1 MPAPPPSITL
11 DPNPHPALSYAGLRA
26 EALELLGRLC
36 GDQWSDFN
44 SHDPGITILEQL
56 CFALIELAY
65 RSQWSIEDLLASA
78 GPDWQPAAREIL
90 GGDPV
95 TRDDLI
101 ALVRALGCEAVRVEA
116 LDQPDLALYFRPSTS
131 ASTLPEGDQTN
142 GVPPVAGDL
151 ELEPDL
157 AFGFGASP
165 QPAVVPRGVWRV
177 AAQLGA
183 IEQGSGLVALLPI
196 AQRLHGMRLLGR
208 DFTLEVLDPFAV
220 VVRAELEVDPAQ
232 ATSDLM
238 LRLQAC
244 LDQAIRR
251 AGTDDNGDGLRS
263 GALIQ
268 ALLALPE
275 VRQVTSFELADSPS
289 GPWRPLHLPLPGGGA
304 RLHPASS
311 LSLFHRGVRLAVP
324 TGELRQAPPRQAL
337 AEPGSFGLLTSEP
350 TTSGLAKS
358 GLAKSDSSAGA
369 AARTGRRRTLTSNRS
384 LALDLPAVY
393 GVGLVGLPAG
403 ASPERQQ
410 QARQLRT
417 YLHFFDQLLANGQAQ
432 LARAIPLL
440 SPVAAGDPAGEVGQR
455 HALLAHLLQRFGEE
469 LNLAAQLPAGSET
482 LVRARSEFLRRIV
495 PLSGGRGSG
504 PDLLADV
511 PDQLGE
517 DGQGAFAERLR
528 RKLGLPLATYGSP
541 PLLVIEHLLLRPLPD
556 DSSQRVQGGED
567 PIPFLADVARPD
579 PWSARVSV
587 VINAAV
593 LPPWPADAPAD
604 EDQATSPSVRWLV
617 NVVRQELPAHLLAE
631 LHLLADDDASPGQG
645 PWSAMVTAWCG
656 FREQLRAQRRAG
668 LGAWAAEDDL
678 AKRLLSLRLRDRRD
692 RLLSLLGI
700 GLPWPLRGIPFKEEQ
715 VMVATGKSA
724 AIELRY
730 SQPGVNYQLVEVASG
745 AAVGEAAE
753 GSDGPLTLTTPAIS
767 RDLILRV
774 QASVLPPSP
783 VATANGRLRSTLV
796 VGEILV
802 VEGVDPGLG
811 LRLLDL
817 SQNPL
822 PLLHAEGAAL
832 LAHHGQ
838 RLLVEVAASQE
849 GVVYEVIDNAQRNTP
864 FANQKPLSA
873 KVIGTSGPIVLE
885 LTSPA
890 EEDQDLAVRA
900 TLDRQRGRAK
910 SEDRQVLLAVL
921 PLRVL
926 ANRALPLQLDVPV
939 VAADT
944 PAAVAIGAAAAAG
957 ANGSQKSVRY
967 QLLARPLADTDWRFD
982 APANA
987 PELTTIGDDAPAFPA
1002 QPASGQV
1009 NGNGI
1014 GIGNGAILTIQQ
1026 VVSGEGMVLAAL
1038 ARKEHRLAPLGDPDS
1053 RTHPSEVVLHQAAVV
1068 LTQPDAQRQ
1077 LLLRRQS
1084 EGRCVWSF
1092 WGGQPGVAYSLRA
1105 AVASEAGRA
1114 DTPLAP
1120 PVPIPELEEAP
1131 GGKRGIGR
1139 MRLGR
1144 DLLVA
1149 AAVGPPRS
1157 ELERDPAAVASLR
1170 LLARFLRSGVEVLLE
1185 RPPILLWVKP
1195 PAVGRGAS
1203 AEVVVSGLAAA
1214 QGGRLL
1220 QGETLLQEGRA
1231 DGEGRLRLATGPLP
1245 GASTLQLD
1253 VGVRCAVWIAQGV
1266 NTDLK
1271 LRVLNFNPL
1280 QADAPAHLMDW
1291 GASAEVEVLDT
1302 QKDVEYALIAAADRD
1317 KPLEQQQLLSPLSLG
1332 TGGPLV
1338 LRFSNAT
1345 EDVDLLVRGMRRLDD
1360 QGLHRDSGYLA
1371 TVLSLR
1377 VRANADVSIT
1387 LAQALLEPAEQ
1398 SLLLVGDARTPSQSS
1413 VSYKAWSMP
1422 FTLDDLLFLDDLPQ
1436 AAGQQINTLPPVLDG
1451 QLSLPPADRRLRT
1464 PVLPAPADP
1473 TLTGWI
1479 GRGQPKKG
1487 TDGQQRAANE
1497 GQLQLSL
1504 GQAKADAYLAVIA
1517 SKQHSLGPAGSTWA
1531 GASAASQ
1538 VLIKQ
1543 LVTQLIRPDPWQR
1556 LALVADTAGIDAT
1569 GVGSV
1574 PSRWLLHGGEPGCLY
1589 SFLASGDGQP
1599 LALPVYVH
1607 RQTTDSPPA
1616 ARGIGRLRF
1625 ELELDL
1631 ALAGASGPA
1640 LETKADLAALRAAT
1654 LRVSW
1659 AHTGSSVNLR
1669 RGPLWVTVEPSPV
1682 AAAGSATVRVWG
1694 LQPNEQAKL
1703 MLQKAELAA
1712 PQAGSED
1719 PAKSIDL
1726 VPGPLAESTV
1736 LDLVITAD
1744 ESSNIW
1750 KFPVAVVVT
1759 QPLG

>member
-1 MPAPPPSITL
+1 MLTTSITL

-56 CFALIELAY
+56 CFALTELAY

-101 ALVRALGCEAVRVEA
+101 DLVRALGCEAVRVEA
-116 LDQPDLALYFRPSTS
+116 LDQPDLPLYFRPSTS
-131 ASTLPEGDQTN
+131 AGALTEGNQTT
-142 GVPPVAGDL
+142 GLPPVAGDL

-165 QPAVVPRGVWRV
+165 QPTVVPRGVWRV
-177 AAQLGA
+177 AAQLRA
-183 IEQGSGLVALLPI
+183 IERGSGPVALPPI
-196 AQRLHGMRLLGR
+196 ARRLHGARLLGR
-208 DFTLEVLDPFAV
+208 DFALEVLDPFAV
-220 VVRAELEVDPAQ
+220 VVRANLEVDPARVNP
-232 ATSDLM
+232 DL
-238 LRLQAC
+238 LVRLHDC
-244 LDQAIRR
+244 LDQVIRQ
-251 AGTDDNGDGLRS
+251 AGAEDNGRGLRS

-275 VRQVTSFELADSPS
+275 VLQVTCFELADSPS
-289 GPWRPLHLPLPGGGA
+289 GPWRPWHLPLPGGGA

-311 LSLFHRGVRLAVP
+311 LRLLHRGVPLAVP
-324 TGELRQAPPRQAL
+324 PGQLRQAPPGHAL

-369 AARTGRRRTLTSNRS
+369 AASPGRRRTLTSNRS

-393 GVGLVGLPAG
+393 GVGLAGLPAEAG
-403 ASPERQQ
+403 PERQE
-410 QARQLRT
+410 QARQLGT
-417 YLHFFDQLLANGQAQ
+417 YLQFFDQLLAMGQDQ

-440 SPVAAGDPAGEVGQR
+440 SPVEAGASVGEVGHRQ
-455 HALLAHLLQRFGEE
+455 ALLAHLLQRFGEE
-469 LNLAAQLPAGSET
+469 LSLAAQLPAGSES
-482 LVRARSEFLRRIV
+482 LVQARSEFLRRIV

-528 RKLGLPLATYGSP
+528 RKLGLPLAADGSP

-604 EDQATSPSVRWLV
+604 ACDRWLV
-617 NVVRQELPAHLLAE
+617 NVLRQELPAHLVAE
-631 LHLLADDDASPGQG
+631 LHLLADAEASPGQG

-656 FREQLRAQRRAG
+656 FRDQLRAQRLAG
-668 LGAWAAEDDL
+668 LGAQGAEDDL

-730 SQPGVNYQLVEVASG
+730 SQPGVSYQLVEVASG
-745 AAVGEAAE
+745 AAVGEAAA
-753 GSDGPLTLTTPAIS
+753 GNDGPLILTTPAIS

-802 VEGVDPGLG
+802 VEGVDPGLP

-817 SQNPL
+817 TQNPL
-822 PLLHAEGAAL
+822 PLLHPEGAAL

-849 GVVYEVIDNAQRNTP
+849 GVVYEVIDNAQRKTP

-873 KVIGTSGPIVLE
+873 KVTGTSGPIVLE
-885 LTSPA
+885 LISPA
-890 EEDQDLAVRA
+890 DEDQDLTVRA

-921 PLRVL
+921 PLRV
-926 ANRALPLQLDVPV
+926 R
-939 VAADT
+939 
-944 PAAVAIGAAAAAG
+944 
-957 ANGSQKSVRY
+957 ANG
-967 QLLARPLADTDWRFD
+967 
-982 APANA
+982 
-987 PELTTIGDDAPAFPA
+987 
-1002 QPASGQV
+1002 
-1009 NGNGI
+1009 
-1014 GIGNGAILTIQQ
+1014 
-1026 VVSGEGMVLAAL
+1026 
-1038 ARKEHRLAPLGDPDS
+1038 
-1053 RTHPSEVVLHQAAVV
+1053 
-1068 LTQPDAQRQ
+1068 
-1077 LLLRRQS
+1077 
-1084 EGRCVWSF
+1084 
-1092 WGGQPGVAYSLRA
+1092 
-1105 AVASEAGRA
+1105 
-1114 DTPLAP
+1114 
-1120 PVPIPELEEAP
+1120 
-1131 GGKRGIGR
+1131 
-1139 MRLGR
+1139 
-1144 DLLVA
+1144 
-1149 AAVGPPRS
+1149 
-1157 ELERDPAAVASLR
+1157 
-1170 LLARFLRSGVEVLLE
+1170 
-1185 RPPILLWVKP
+1185 
-1195 PAVGRGAS
+1195 
-1203 AEVVVSGLAAA
+1203 
-1214 QGGRLL
+1214 
-1220 QGETLLQEGRA
+1220 
-1231 DGEGRLRLATGPLP
+1231 
-1245 GASTLQLD
+1245 
-1253 VGVRCAVWIAQGV
+1253 
-1266 NTDLK
+1266 
-1271 LRVLNFNPL
+1271 
-1280 QADAPAHLMDW
+1280 
-1291 GASAEVEVLDT
+1291 
-1302 QKDVEYALIAAADRD
+1302 
-1317 KPLEQQQLLSPLSLG
+1317 
-1332 TGGPLV
+1332 
-1338 LRFSNAT
+1338 
-1345 EDVDLLVRGMRRLDD
+1345 
-1360 QGLHRDSGYLA
+1360 
-1371 TVLSLR
+1371 
-1377 VRANADVSIT
+1377 DVSIT
-1387 LAQALLEPAEQ
+1387 LARAVLEPEEQ

-1413 VSYKAWSMP
+1413 VSYKAWSLP
-1422 FTLDDLLFLDDLPQ
+1422 FTIDDLLFLDDLPQ
-1436 AAGQQINTLPPVLDG
+1436 PAGQQINTLPPVLDG

-1487 TDGQQRAANE
+1487 TDGQQKAGNE

-1504 GQAKADAYLAVIA
+1504 GQAKADTYLAVIA

-1531 GASAASQ
+1531 GTSAASQ

-1543 LVTQLIRPDPWQR
+1543 LVSQLIRPDPSQR

-1574 PSRWLLHGGEPGCLY
+1574 PSRWQLHGGEPGCLY
-1589 SFLASGDGQP
+1589 SFLARGDGQP

-1607 RQTTDSPPA
+1607 RQTADSPPA
-1616 ARGIGRLRF
+1616 ARGIGWLR
-1625 ELELDL
+1625 LELDL

-1640 LETKADLAALRAAT
+1640 LETKADLAALRAAA

-1659 AHTGSSVNLR
+1659 AHTDSSVNMRL
-1669 RGPLWVTVEPSPV
+1669 GPLWVTVEPSPV
-1682 AAAGSATVRVWG
+1682 AAAGSATVKVWG

-1703 MLQKAELAA
+1703 MLQKAVLAA
-1712 PQAGSED
+1712 PQAGSQD

-1726 VPGPLAESTV
+1726 VPGPLAQSTV
-1736 LDLVITAD
+1736 LDLVITSD

-1750 KFPVAVVVT
+1750 KFPVVVDVT

>member
-1 MPAPPPSITL
+1 MYQEQAISSPSITL

-56 CFALIELAY
+56 CFALTELAY

-101 ALVRALGCEAVRVEA
+101 AVVRALGCEAVRVET
-116 LDQPDLALYFRPSTS
+116 LDQPDLPLYFRPSTS
-131 ASTLPEGDQTN
+131 AGALPEGDQTK
-142 GVPPVAGDL
+142 GLPPVAGDL

-183 IEQGSGLVALLPI
+183 IEQGSGPVALLPI
-196 AQRLHGMRLLGR
+196 AQRLHGARLLGR

-220 VVRAELEVDPAQ
+220 VVRAELEVDLARVSP
-232 ATSDLM
+232 DL
-238 LRLQAC
+238 LVRLHDC
-244 LDQAIRR
+244 LDQVIRR
-251 AGTDDNGDGLRS
+251 AGADDNGRGLRS

-275 VRQVTSFELADSPS
+275 VLQVTSFELADSPS
-289 GPWRPLHLPLPGGGA
+289 GPGRPWHLPLPGGGA

-311 LSLFHRGVRLAVP
+311 LGLLHRGVPLAVP
-324 TGELRQAPPRQAL
+324 PGQLRQAPPGHAL

-369 AARTGRRRTLTSNRS
+369 AARAGRRRTLTSNRS

-393 GVGLVGLPAG
+393 GVGLAGLPAG
-403 ASPERQQ
+403 AGPERQE
-410 QARQLRT
+410 QARQLGT
-417 YLHFFDQLLANGQAQ
+417 YLQFFDQLLANGQTQ

-455 HALLAHLLQRFGEE
+455 HSLLAHLLQRFGEE
-469 LNLAAQLPAGSET
+469 LNLAAQLPAGAES
-482 LVRARSEFLRRIV
+482 LVQARSEFLRRIV

-504 PDLLADV
+504 PDLLAAV

-528 RKLGLPLATYGSP
+528 RKLGLPLAADGSP

-593 LPPWPADAPAD
+593 LLPWPADAPAGACD
-604 EDQATSPSVRWLV
+604 RWLV

-645 PWSAMVTAWCG
+645 PWSAMVTAWCD

-753 GSDGPLTLTTPAIS
+753 GSDGPLTLTTPEIS

-802 VEGVDPGLG
+802 VEGVDTSLG
-811 LRLLDL
+811 LRLLDF

-822 PLLHAEGAAL
+822 PPLHPEGAAL

-849 GVVYEVIDNAQRNTP
+849 GVAYEVIDNAQRKTP

-890 EEDQDLAVRA
+890 NEDQDLTVRA

-926 ANRALPLQLDVPV
+926 ANRAVPLQLDVPV
-939 VAADT
+939 VEADT

-967 QLLARPLADTDWRFD
+967 QLLARPLADADWRFD

-987 PELTTIGDDAPAFPA
+987 PELTTIGDDAPDFPA

-1014 GIGNGAILTIQQ
+1014 GIGNGAILTLQQ

-1068 LTQPDAQRQ
+1068 LTQPDARRR
-1077 LLLRRQS
+1077 LLLRRES
-1084 EGRCVWSF
+1084 EGRNVWSF

-1105 AVASEAGRA
+1105 SGA

-1120 PVPIPELEEAP
+1120 PVPMPELAEAP
-1131 GGKRGIGR
+1131 GGLRGIGR

-1149 AAVGPPRS
+1149 ATDGPPRS
-1157 ELERDPAAVASLR
+1157 ELERDPATVANLR

-1185 RPPILLWVKP
+1185 RPPILLWVEP
-1195 PAVGRGAS
+1195 PAVGRGES
-1203 AEVVVSGLAAA
+1203 AKVVVSGLAAA
-1214 QGGRLL
+1214 QSGRLL
-1220 QGETLLQEGRA
+1220 RGETLLGEGRA
-1231 DGEGRLRLATGPLP
+1231 DGDGRLRLATGPLP
-1245 GASTLQLD
+1245 GDNAQQAS
-1253 VGVRCAVWIAQGV
+1253 
-1266 NTDLK
+1266 
-1271 LRVLNFNPL
+1271 
-1280 QADAPAHLMDW
+1280 
-1291 GASAEVEVLDT
+1291 E
-1302 QKDVEYALIAAADRD
+1302 
-1317 KPLEQQQLLSPLSLG
+1317 
-1332 TGGPLV
+1332 
-1338 LRFSNAT
+1338 
-1345 EDVDLLVRGMRRLDD
+1345 
-1360 QGLHRDSGYLA
+1360 
-1371 TVLSLR
+1371 
-1377 VRANADVSIT
+1377 
-1387 LAQALLEPAEQ
+1387 
-1398 SLLLVGDARTPSQSS
+1398 
-1413 VSYKAWSMP
+1413 
-1422 FTLDDLLFLDDLPQ
+1422 
-1436 AAGQQINTLPPVLDG
+1436 
-1451 QLSLPPADRRLRT
+1451 
-1464 PVLPAPADP
+1464 
-1473 TLTGWI
+1473 
-1479 GRGQPKKG
+1479 
-1487 TDGQQRAANE
+1487 
-1497 GQLQLSL
+1497 
-1504 GQAKADAYLAVIA
+1504 
-1517 SKQHSLGPAGSTWA
+1517 
-1531 GASAASQ
+1531 
-1538 VLIKQ
+1538 
-1543 LVTQLIRPDPWQR
+1543 
-1556 LALVADTAGIDAT
+1556 
-1569 GVGSV
+1569 
-1574 PSRWLLHGGEPGCLY
+1574 
-1589 SFLASGDGQP
+1589 
-1599 LALPVYVH
+1599 
-1607 RQTTDSPPA
+1607 TT
-1616 ARGIGRLRF
+1616 I
-1625 ELELDL
+1625 
-1631 ALAGASGPA
+1631 
-1640 LETKADLAALRAAT
+1640 
-1654 LRVSW
+1654 
-1659 AHTGSSVNLR
+1659 
-1669 RGPLWVTVEPSPV
+1669 
-1682 AAAGSATVRVWG
+1682 
-1694 LQPNEQAKL
+1694 
-1703 MLQKAELAA
+1703 
-1712 PQAGSED
+1712 
-1719 PAKSIDL
+1719 
-1726 VPGPLAESTV
+1726 
-1736 LDLVITAD
+1736 LDLVLTAD
-1744 ESSNIW
+1744 AENNVLW
-1750 KFPVAVVVT
+1750 KYPVAVVVNT
-1759 QPLG
+1759 ASPN

>member
-1 MPAPPPSITL
+1 MYQEQAITL

-26 EALELLGRLC
+26 EDLELLGRLC

-56 CFALIELAY
+56 CFALTELAY

-78 GPDWQPAAREIL
+78 GPDWQPAAQEIL

-95 TRDDLI
+95 TRDDLS

-116 LDQPDLALYFRPSTS
+116 LDQPDLPLYFRPSTS
-131 ASTLPEGDQTN
+131 ASALPEGAQTK
-142 GVPPVAGDL
+142 GLPPVAGDL

-157 AFGFGASP
+157 ASGFGASP

-183 IEQGSGLVALLPI
+183 MEQGSGPVALLPI
-196 AQRLHGMRLLGR
+196 AQRLHGVRLLGR
-208 DFTLEVLDPFAV
+208 DFAFEVLDPFAV

-238 LRLQAC
+238 LRLQTC

-251 AGTDDNGDGLRS
+251 AGADDNGGGLRS

-268 ALLALPE
+268 VLLALPE
-275 VRQVTSFELADSPS
+275 VRQVTDFLLAISPDVDEDD
-289 GPWRPLHLPLPGGGA
+289 WQRWHLPLPGGGA

-324 TGELRQAPPRQAL
+324 IGELRQAPPRPAL
-337 AEPGSFGLLTSEP
+337 AEPAPFGLPTSEP
-350 TTSGLAKS
+350 PPSSLRP
-358 GLAKSDSSAGA
+358 SDAGA
-369 AARTGRRRTLTSNRS
+369 AAVASPGRRRTLTSNRS
-384 LALDLPAVY
+384 LALELPAVY
-393 GVGLVGLPAG
+393 GVGLAGLPAG

-417 YLHFFDQLLANGQAQ
+417 YLHFFDQLLANGQDQ

-440 SPVAAGDPAGEVGQR
+440 SPVEAGASVGEVGHRQ
-455 HALLAHLLQRFGEE
+455 ALLAHLLQRFGEE
-469 LNLAAQLPAGSET
+469 LSLAAQLPAGSES
-482 LVRARSEFLRRIV
+482 LVQARSEFLRRIV

-528 RKLGLPLATYGSP
+528 RKLGLPLAADGSP

-604 EDQATSPSVRWLV
+604 ACDHWLV
-617 NVVRQELPAHLLAE
+617 NVLRQELPAHLVAE
-631 LHLLADDDASPGQG
+631 LHLLADAEASPGQG

-656 FREQLRAQRRAG
+656 FRDQLRAQRLAG
-668 LGAWAAEDDL
+668 LGAQGAQGAEDDL

-730 SQPGVNYQLVEVASG
+730 SQPGVSYQLVEVASG
-745 AAVGEAAE
+745 AAVGEAAA
-753 GSDGPLTLTTPAIS
+753 GNDGPLILTTPAIS

-802 VEGVDPGLG
+802 VEGVDPGLP

-817 SQNPL
+817 TQNPL
-822 PLLHAEGAAL
+822 PLLHPEGAAL

-838 RLLVEVAASQE
+838 RLLVEMAASQE
-849 GVVYEVIDNAQRNTP
+849 GVVYEVIDNAQRKTP

-873 KVIGTSGPIVLE
+873 KVTGTSGPIVLE

-890 EEDQDLAVRA
+890 DEDQDLTVRA

-921 PLRVL
+921 PLRV
-926 ANRALPLQLDVPV
+926 
-939 VAADT
+939 
-944 PAAVAIGAAAAAG
+944 
-957 ANGSQKSVRY
+957 
-967 QLLARPLADTDWRFD
+967 
-982 APANA
+982 
-987 PELTTIGDDAPAFPA
+987 
-1002 QPASGQV
+1002 
-1009 NGNGI
+1009 
-1014 GIGNGAILTIQQ
+1014 
-1026 VVSGEGMVLAAL
+1026 
-1038 ARKEHRLAPLGDPDS
+1038 
-1053 RTHPSEVVLHQAAVV
+1053 
-1068 LTQPDAQRQ
+1068 
-1077 LLLRRQS
+1077 
-1084 EGRCVWSF
+1084 
-1092 WGGQPGVAYSLRA
+1092 
-1105 AVASEAGRA
+1105 
-1114 DTPLAP
+1114 
-1120 PVPIPELEEAP
+1120 
-1131 GGKRGIGR
+1131 
-1139 MRLGR
+1139 
-1144 DLLVA
+1144 
-1149 AAVGPPRS
+1149 
-1157 ELERDPAAVASLR
+1157 
-1170 LLARFLRSGVEVLLE
+1170 
-1185 RPPILLWVKP
+1185 
-1195 PAVGRGAS
+1195 
-1203 AEVVVSGLAAA
+1203 
-1214 QGGRLL
+1214 
-1220 QGETLLQEGRA
+1220 
-1231 DGEGRLRLATGPLP
+1231 
-1245 GASTLQLD
+1245 
-1253 VGVRCAVWIAQGV
+1253 
-1266 NTDLK
+1266 
-1271 LRVLNFNPL
+1271 
-1280 QADAPAHLMDW
+1280 
-1291 GASAEVEVLDT
+1291 
-1302 QKDVEYALIAAADRD
+1302 
-1317 KPLEQQQLLSPLSLG
+1317 
-1332 TGGPLV
+1332 
-1338 LRFSNAT
+1338 
-1345 EDVDLLVRGMRRLDD
+1345 
-1360 QGLHRDSGYLA
+1360 
-1371 TVLSLR
+1371 
-1377 VRANADVSIT
+1377 RANADVSIT
-1387 LAQALLEPAEQ
+1387 LARAVLEPEEQ

-1413 VSYKAWSMP
+1413 VSYKAWSLP
-1422 FTLDDLLFLDDLPQ
+1422 FTIDDLLFLDDLPQ
-1436 AAGQQINTLPPVLDG
+1436 PAGQQINTLPPVLDG

-1487 TDGQQRAANE
+1487 TDGQQKAGNE

-1504 GQAKADAYLAVIA
+1504 GQAKADTYLAVIA

-1531 GASAASQ
+1531 GTSAASQ

-1543 LVTQLIRPDPWQR
+1543 LVSQLIRPDPSQR

-1589 SFLASGDGQP
+1589 SFLARGDGQP

-1607 RQTTDSPPA
+1607 RQTADSPPA
-1616 ARGIGRLRF
+1616 ARGIGWLR
-1625 ELELDL
+1625 LELDL

-1640 LETKADLAALRAAT
+1640 LETKADLAALRAAA

-1659 AHTGSSVNLR
+1659 AHTDSSVNMRL
-1669 RGPLWVTVEPSPV
+1669 GPLWVTVEPSPV
-1682 AAAGSATVRVWG
+1682 AAAGSATVKVWG

-1703 MLQKAELAA
+1703 MLQKAVLAA
-1712 PQAGSED
+1712 PQAGSQD

-1726 VPGPLAESTV
+1726 VPGPLAQSTV
-1736 LDLVITAD
+1736 LDLVITSD

-1750 KFPVAVVVT
+1750 KFPVVVDVT

>member
-1 MPAPPPSITL
+1 MPAHPPSITL

-56 CFALIELAY
+56 CFALTELAY

-78 GPDWQPAAREIL
+78 GPDWQPAVREIL

-116 LDQPDLALYFRPSTS
+116 LDQPDLPLYFRPSTS
-131 ASTLPEGDQTN
+131 AGALPEGDQTK
-142 GVPPVAGDL
+142 GLPPVAGDL

-157 AFGFGASP
+157 ASGFGASP
-165 QPAVVPRGVWRV
+165 QPAVVPRGVWRL

-183 IEQGSGLVALLPI
+183 MEQGSGPVTLLPI
-196 AQRLHGMRLLGR
+196 AQRLHGVRLLGR
-208 DFTLEVLDPFAV
+208 DFALEVLDPFAV
-220 VVRAELEVDPAQ
+220 VVRANLEVDPARVNP
-232 ATSDLM
+232 DL
-238 LRLQAC
+238 LVRLHDC
-244 LDQAIRR
+244 LDQVIRQ
-251 AGTDDNGDGLRS
+251 AGAEDNGRGLRS

-275 VRQVTSFELADSPS
+275 VLQVTCFELADSPS
-289 GPWRPLHLPLPGGGA
+289 GPWRPWHLPLPGGGA

-324 TGELRQAPPRQAL
+324 TEELRQAPPSPAL
-337 AEPGSFGLLTSEP
+337 AEPP
-350 TTSGLAKS
+350 
-358 GLAKSDSSAGA
+358 KSDSNA
-369 AARTGRRRTLTSNRS
+369 AAAVSPGRRRALISNRS

-393 GVGLVGLPAG
+393 GVGLAGLPAG
-403 ASPERQQ
+403 AGPARQE
-410 QARQLRT
+410 QARQLGI
-417 YLHFFDQLLANGQAQ
+417 YLQFFDQLLANGQDQ

-440 SPVAAGDPAGEVGQR
+440 SPVAAGEPAGEVGHRQ
-455 HALLAHLLQRFGEE
+455 ALLAHLLQRFGEE
-469 LNLAAQLPAGSET
+469 LNLAAQLPAGAET
-482 LVRARSEFLRRIV
+482 LVQARSDFLRRIV

-504 PDLLADV
+504 PDLLAAA
-511 PDQLGE
+511 PGQLRE

-528 RKLGLPLATYGSP
+528 RKLGLPLAADGSP

-567 PIPFLADVARPD
+567 PIPFLADVARAD

-593 LPPWPADAPAD
+593 LPPWPAEASAD
-604 EDQATSPSVRWLV
+604 EEQATSPCDRWLV
-617 NVVRQELPAHLLAE
+617 NVVRQELPAHLVAE
-631 LHLLADDDASPGQG
+631 LHLLADADASPGQGQSQG
-645 PWSAMVTAWCG
+645 PWSAMVTAWCR
-656 FREQLRAQRRAG
+656 FRDQLRAHRLAG
-668 LGAWAAEDDL
+668 LGAQGARGAEDDL
-678 AKRLLSLRLRDRRD
+678 GRRLLSLRLRDRRD

-700 GLPWPLRGIPFKEEQ
+700 GHPWPLRGIPFKEEQ
-715 VMVATGKSA
+715 VMVATGKTA
-724 AIELRY
+724 AIDLLY
-730 SQPGVNYQLVEVASG
+730 SQPGVGYQLVEVASG
-745 AAVGEAAE
+745 ASVGEAAA
-753 GSDGPLTLTTPAIS
+753 GNDGPLSLTTPAIS

-802 VEGVDPGLG
+802 VEGVDPGLP

-817 SQNPL
+817 SKSPL
-822 PLLHAEGAAL
+822 PLLHTEGAAL

-849 GVVYEVIDNAQRNTP
+849 GVVYEVIDNAQRMTP
-864 FANQKPLSA
+864 FADQKPLSA
-873 KVIGTSGPIVLE
+873 KVTGTSGPIVLE

-890 EEDQDLAVRA
+890 DEDQDLAVRA

-921 PLRVL
+921 PLRVR
-926 ANRALPLQLDVPV
+926 ANRALPLRLDIPV

-944 PAAVAIGAAAAAG
+944 PAAVAIGAAAAG
-957 ANGSQKSVRY
+957 ENGSQKSVRY
-967 QLLARPLADTDWRFD
+967 QLLARPLADADWRFD

-987 PELTTIGDDAPAFPA
+987 PELTTIGDDAAGFPA
-1002 QPASGQV
+1002 QPASDQA
-1009 NGNGI
+1009 N
-1014 GIGNGAILTIQQ
+1014 GNGAILTLQQ

-1038 ARKEHRLAPLGDPDS
+1038 ARKQHRLAPLDAPDS

-1077 LLLRRQS
+1077 MLLRRQS
-1084 EGRCVWSF
+1084 EGRNVWSF

-1105 AVASEAGRA
+1105 AEA

-1149 AAVGPPRS
+1149 AADGPPRS
-1157 ELERDPAAVASLR
+1157 ELERDPAAVANLR
-1170 LLARFLRSGVEVLLE
+1170 LLARFLRSGAEVALE
-1185 RPPILLWVKP
+1185 RPPILVWVEP
-1195 PAVGRGAS
+1195 PTVGRGDS
-1203 AEVVVSGLAAA
+1203 TEVVVSGLAAG
-1214 QGGRLL
+1214 QTGRLL

-1231 DGEGRLRLATGPLP
+1231 DGDGRLRLATGPLP

-1253 VGVRCAVWIAQGV
+1253 VGVRCEVWIAQGV

-1271 LRVLNFNPL
+1271 VRVLNFNPL

-1317 KPLEQQQLLSPLSLG
+1317 KPLEQQQPLSPISLG

-1345 EDVDLLVRGMRRLDD
+1345 EDVDLLVRGTRRLDN
-1360 QGLHRDSGYLA
+1360 QGLHRASGYLT

-1377 VRANADVSIT
+1377 VRANVDVSIT
-1387 LAQALLEPAEQ
+1387 LAQAVLEPAEQ
-1398 SLLLVGDARTPSQSS
+1398 SLLLVGDAHTPSQSS

-1422 FTLDDLLFLDDLPQ
+1422 FTIDDLLFLDDLPQ

-1487 TDGQQRAANE
+1487 TDGQQKAGNE

-1531 GASAASQ
+1531 GTDAASQ
-1538 VLIKQ
+1538 VLVRQ
-1543 LVTQLIRPDPWQR
+1543 LVSQLIRPDPWQR

-1589 SFLASGDGQP
+1589 GFLARGDGQP
-1599 LALPVYVH
+1599 LALPVYVQ
-1607 RQTTDSPPA
+1607 RQTADSPPA
-1616 ARGIGRLRF
+1616 ARQIGWRR
-1625 ELELDL
+1625 LELDL

-1640 LETKADLAALRAAT
+1640 LETKADLAALRAAA

-1669 RGPLWVTVEPSPV
+1669 LGPLWVTVEPSPV
-1682 AAAGSATVRVWG
+1682 AAAGSATVKVWG

-1703 MLQKAELAA
+1703 MLQKAVLAA
-1712 PQAGSED
+1712 PQAGSQD

-1726 VPGPLAESTV
+1726 VPGPLAQSTV
-1736 LDLVITAD
+1736 LDLVITSD

-1750 KFPVAVVVT
+1750 KFPVVVDVT

>member
-1 MPAPPPSITL
+1 MYQEQAISSPSITL

-56 CFALIELAY
+56 CFALTELAY

-101 ALVRALGCEAVRVEA
+101 AVVRALGCEAVRVET
-116 LDQPDLALYFRPSTS
+116 LDQPDLPLYFRPSTS
-131 ASTLPEGDQTN
+131 AGALPEGDQTK
-142 GVPPVAGDL
+142 GLPPVAGDL

-183 IEQGSGLVALLPI
+183 IEQGSGPVALLPI
-196 AQRLHGMRLLGR
+196 AQRLHGARLLGR

-220 VVRAELEVDPAQ
+220 VVRAELEVDLARVSP
-232 ATSDLM
+232 DL
-238 LRLQAC
+238 LVRLHDC
-244 LDQAIRR
+244 LDQVIRR
-251 AGTDDNGDGLRS
+251 AGADDNGRGLRS

-275 VRQVTSFELADSPS
+275 VLQVTSFELADSPS
-289 GPWRPLHLPLPGGGA
+289 GPGRPWHLPLPGGGA

-311 LSLFHRGVRLAVP
+311 LGLLHRGVPLAVP
-324 TGELRQAPPRQAL
+324 PGQLRQAPPGHAL

-369 AARTGRRRTLTSNRS
+369 AARAGRRRTLTSNRS

-393 GVGLVGLPAG
+393 GVGLAGLPAG
-403 ASPERQQ
+403 AGPERQE
-410 QARQLRT
+410 QARQLGT
-417 YLHFFDQLLANGQAQ
+417 YLQFFDQLLANGQTQ

-455 HALLAHLLQRFGEE
+455 HSLLAHLLQRFGEE
-469 LNLAAQLPAGSET
+469 LNLAAQLPAGAES
-482 LVRARSEFLRRIV
+482 LVQARSEFLRRIV

-504 PDLLADV
+504 PDLLAAV

-528 RKLGLPLATYGSP
+528 RKLGLPLAADGSP

-593 LPPWPADAPAD
+593 LLPWPADAPAGACD
-604 EDQATSPSVRWLV
+604 RWLV

-656 FREQLRAQRRAG
+656 FREQLRAHRWAD
-668 LGAWAAEDDL
+668 LGAQGARGAEDDL

-753 GSDGPLTLTTPAIS
+753 GSDGPLTLTTPEIS

-802 VEGVDPGLG
+802 VEGVDTSLG

-822 PLLHAEGAAL
+822 PPLHPEGAAL

-849 GVVYEVIDNAQRNTP
+849 GVVYEVIDNAQRKTP

-890 EEDQDLAVRA
+890 NEDQDLTVRA

-921 PLRVL
+921 PLRVR
-926 ANRALPLQLDVPV
+926 ANRALPLRLEAPV
-939 VAADT
+939 VVSDT
-944 PAAVAIGAAAAAG
+944 SASVAIGATAATG
-957 ANGSQKSVRY
+957 ADGSQKSVRY
-967 QLLARPLADTDWRFD
+967 QLLARPLADDDWRFES
-982 APANA
+982 PAA
-987 PELTTIGDDAPAFPA
+987 AAEITVIGESLAGFSDQKVGAA
-1002 QPASGQV
+1002 
-1009 NGNGI
+1009 
-1014 GIGNGAILTIQQ
+1014 GNGAVLNLEQS
-1026 VVSGEGMVLAAL
+1026 VSGEGMVVAAL
-1038 ARKEHRLAPLGDPDS
+1038 ARKQHRLSHYGSNNDHQVS
-1053 RTHPSEVVLHQAAVV
+1053 SEVPLRQAAVAF
-1068 LTQPDAQRQ
+1068 TQPDNQRQ
-1077 LLLRRQS
+1077 LLLRQEVDNPR
-1084 EGRCVWSF
+1084 VWSF
-1092 WGGQPGVAYSLRA
+1092 WGGQPGVAYS
-1105 AVASEAGRA
+1105 VSD
-1114 DTPLAP
+1114 DTAQPPLALA
-1120 PVPIPELEEAP
+1120 VPIPELADAP
-1131 GGKRGIGR
+1131 AGLRGIGR

-1149 AAVGPPRS
+1149 ASDGPPRT
-1157 ELERDPAAVASLR
+1157 ELLLDPAKQPKLAVR
-1170 LLARFLRSGVEVLLE
+1170 ARYLRSGVQVALE
-1185 RPPILLWVKP
+1185 RPPILVWVEP
-1195 PAVGRGAS
+1195 AAVGRGES
-1203 AEVVVSGLAAA
+1203 AEVVIAGLAADKT
-1214 QGGRLL
+1214 GRLL
-1220 QGETLLQEGRA
+1220 RGETLLAEGRA
-1231 DGEGRLRLATGPLP
+1231 DGDGRLGLATGPLP
-1245 GASTLQLD
+1245 GATTLQLQLEE
-1253 VGVRCAVWIAQGV
+1253 GLRCAVPIAQGV

-1280 QADAPAHLMDW
+1280 QPDAPAHLMDW

-1317 KPLEQQQLLSPLSLG
+1317 KPLEQQQPLSPIALG
-1332 TGGPLV
+1332 SGGPLV
-1338 LRFSNAT
+1338 LRFSTAT
-1345 EDVDLLVRGMRRLDD
+1345 EDVDLLVRGTRRLDD
-1360 QGLHRDSGYLA
+1360 QGLHRAISYLT

-1387 LAQALLEPAEQ
+1387 LAQAVLEPAEQ

-1413 VSYKAWSMP
+1413 VSYKTWSMP
-1422 FTLDDLLFLDDLPQ
+1422 LTLDDLVFFADLPQ
-1436 AAGQQINTLPPVLDG
+1436 AAGQQVNTLPPVLDG

-1473 TLTGWI
+1473 ALTGWI

-1487 TDGQQRAANE
+1487 TDGQQKAANE
-1497 GQLQLSL
+1497 GQLHLSL

-1531 GASAASQ
+1531 GTSAASQ
-1538 VLIKQ
+1538 VLVKQ
-1543 LVTQLIRPDPWQR
+1543 LTTQLIRPDPSQR

-1569 GVGSV
+1569 RTGSV

-1589 SFLASGDGQP
+1589 SFLASGDGEP
-1599 LALPVYVH
+1599 LAQPVYVH
-1607 RQTTDSPPA
+1607 RQTTDSPPT
-1616 ARGIGRLRF
+1616 ARGIGWLR
-1625 ELELDL
+1625 LELDL
-1631 ALAGASGPA
+1631 ALAGANGPT
-1640 LETKADLAALRAAT
+1640 LETKADLAALRAAA

-1726 VPGPLAESTV
+1726 KPGPLAESTV

-1759 QPLG
+1759 QPNG

>member
-1 MPAPPPSITL
+1 MAISPPSISL
-11 DPNPHPALSYAGLRA
+11 NPNPHPALSYVGLRA

-56 CFALIELAY
+56 CFALTELAY
-65 RSQWSIEDLLASA
+65 RSQWSIEDLIASA
-78 GPDWQPAAREIL
+78 GPDWQPAAQEIL
-90 GGDPV
+90 SGDPV

-116 LDQPDLALYFRPSTS
+116 LDQPDLPLYFRPSTS
-131 ASTLPEGDQTN
+131 ASALPEGAQTN
-142 GVPPVAGDL
+142 GFPPGAGDL

-157 AFGFGASP
+157 AFGFAASP

-183 IEQGSGLVALLPI
+183 MAQGSGPATLLPI
-196 AQRLHGMRLLGR
+196 AQRLHGARLLGR

-232 ATSDLM
+232 ATSHLM
-238 LRLQAC
+238 VRLQAC

-251 AGTDDNGDGLRS
+251 AGADDNGGGLRS

-268 ALLALPE
+268 VLLALPE
-275 VRQVTSFELADSPS
+275 VRQVTSFELADNPS
-289 GPWRPLHLPLPGGGA
+289 GPWRPWHLSLPGGGA

-324 TGELRQAPPRQAL
+324 TGELRQAPPRPAL
-337 AEPGSFGLLTSEP
+337 AEPGSFGLPTSEP
-350 TTSGLAKS
+350 TTSSLRPA
-358 GLAKSDSSAGA
+358 DAGA
-369 AARTGRRRTLTSNRS
+369 AAVASPGRRRTLTSNRS

-393 GVGLVGLPAG
+393 GVGLAGLPAG

-410 QARQLRT
+410 QAGQLRT
-417 YLHFFDQLLANGQAQ
+417 YLLFFDQLLANGQTQ
-432 LARAIPLL
+432 LAQAIPLL
-440 SPVAAGDPAGEVGQR
+440 SPVEADVAIGTAGQR
-455 HALLAHLLQRFGEE
+455 QALLAHLLQRFGEE
-469 LNLAAQLPAGSET
+469 LNPGGQPQAGAQT
-482 LVRARSEFLRRIV
+482 LVQARSDFLRRIV

-504 PDLLADV
+504 PDLLAAA
-511 PDQLGE
+511 PEQLRE
-517 DGQGAFAERLR
+517 DSQGAFAERLR
-528 RKLGLPLATYGSP
+528 RKLGLPLAPDGSP

-587 VINAAV
+587 VINAAL
-593 LPPWPADAPAD
+593 LPPWPVDAPAD
-604 EDQATSPSVRWLV
+604 ACDRWLV
-617 NVVRQELPAHLLAE
+617 NVVRQELPAHLVAE
-631 LHLLADDDASPGQG
+631 LHLLADADASPGQGQG

-656 FREQLRAQRRAG
+656 FREQLRAQRRTG

-678 AKRLLSLRLRDRRD
+678 GKRLLSLRLRDRRD

-745 AAVGEAAE
+745 ASIGEAAE

-796 VGEILV
+796 AGEILV
-802 VEGVDPGLG
+802 VEGVDPSLG

-822 PLLHAEGAAL
+822 PPLHPEGAAL

-838 RLLVEVAASQE
+838 GLLVEVAASQE
-849 GVVYEVIDNAQRNTP
+849 GVVYEVIDNAQRKTP

-873 KVIGTSGPIVLE
+873 KVTGTSGPIVLE
-885 LTSPA
+885 LISPA
-890 EEDQDLAVRA
+890 DEDQDLTVRA
-900 TLDRQRGRAK
+900 SLERQRGRAK

-921 PLRVL
+921 PLRVR
-926 ANRALPLQLDVPV
+926 ANRTLPLRLDVPV

-944 PAAVAIGAAAAAG
+944 PASVAIGAAAAAG
-957 ANGSQKSVRY
+957 ASGSQKSVRY
-967 QLLARPLADTDWRFD
+967 QLLARPLADADWRFD
-982 APANA
+982 APATA
-987 PELTTIGDDAPAFPA
+987 PELTTIGDDTTGFTA
-1002 QPASGQV
+1002 QPASDQASAQT
-1009 NGNGI
+1009 NGNGNAN
-1014 GIGNGAILTIQQ
+1014 GNGAILTLQQ

-1038 ARKEHRLAPLGDPDS
+1038 ACKQHHLAPLGDPDS

-1068 LTQPDAQRQ
+1068 LTQPDAQRP

-1092 WGGQPGVAYSLRA
+1092 WGGQPGVAYSLQA
-1105 AVASEAGRA
+1105 TGQDGA

-1120 PVPIPELEEAP
+1120 SVPLPELAEAP
-1131 GGKRGIGR
+1131 GGPRGIGR

-1149 AAVGPPRS
+1149 AADGPPRS
-1157 ELERDPAAVASLR
+1157 ELERDPAAVANLR

-1185 RPPILLWVKP
+1185 RPPILSWVEP
-1195 PAVGRGAS
+1195 AAVGRGDS

-1245 GASTLQLD
+1245 GATTLQLD

-1280 QADAPAHLMDW
+1280 QPDAPAHLMDW
-1291 GASAEVEVLDT
+1291 GASAEVELLDT

-1317 KPLEQQQLLSPLSLG
+1317 KPLEQQQPLSPISPG

-1345 EDVDLLVRGMRRLDD
+1345 EDVDLLVRGTRRLDD
-1360 QGLHRDSGYLA
+1360 QGLHRASGYLA
-1371 TVLSLR
+1371 TVIAMR
-1377 VRANADVSIT
+1377 VRANPDVSIT
-1387 LAQALLEPAEQ
+1387 LAQAVPELAEQ
-1398 SLLLVGDARTPSQSS
+1398 SLLLVGDARTSSQSS
-1413 VSYKAWSMP
+1413 VSYKTWSMP
-1422 FTLDDLLFLDDLPQ
+1422 VTIDDLLFFADLPQ
-1436 AAGQQINTLPPVLDG
+1436 AAGQQVNTLPPVLDG
-1451 QLSLPPADRRLRT
+1451 QRSLPPADRRLRA
-1464 PVLPAPADP
+1464 PVLPAPVDP
-1473 TLTGWI
+1473 NLTGWI

-1487 TDGQQRAANE
+1487 TDGQQKAGNE

-1531 GASAASQ
+1531 GTGAASQ

-1543 LVTQLIRPDPWQR
+1543 LVSQLIRPDPSQR

-1574 PSRWLLHGGEPGCLY
+1574 PSRWLLHGGEPGCFY
-1589 SFLASGDGQP
+1589 NFLARGDGQP
-1599 LALPVYVH
+1599 IALPVYVH
-1607 RQTTDSPPA
+1607 RQITANPPA
-1616 ARGIGRLRF
+1616 ARGIGCLRL
-1625 ELELDL
+1625 EVDL

-1640 LETKADLAALRAAT
+1640 LETKADLAALRAT
-1654 LRVSW
+1654 VLRVSW
-1659 AHTGSSVNLR
+1659 AHTGSSGSLR
-1669 RGPLWVTVEPSPV
+1669 RGPLWVAVEPTPV
-1682 AAAGSATVRVWG
+1682 AAASSATVKVWG

-1703 MLQKAELAA
+1703 MLQKVELAA
-1712 PQAGSED
+1712 PQVGSED

-1744 ESSNIW
+1744 ETSNIW

>member
-1 MPAPPPSITL
+1 MFADPPSITL

-56 CFALIELAY
+56 CFALTELAY

-78 GPDWQPAAREIL
+78 GADWQPPAQEIL
-90 GGDPV
+90 NGDPV

-116 LDQPDLALYFRPSTS
+116 LDQPDLPLYFRPSTS
-131 ASTLPEGDQTN
+131 AGALPEGDQTK
-142 GVPPVAGDL
+142 GLPPVAGDL

-157 AFGFGASP
+157 ASGFGASP
-165 QPAVVPRGVWRV
+165 QPAVVPRGVWRL

-183 IEQGSGLVALLPI
+183 MEQGSGPVTLLPI
-196 AQRLHGMRLLGR
+196 AQRLHGVRLLGR
-208 DFTLEVLDPFAV
+208 DFALEVLDPFAV
-220 VVRAELEVDPAQ
+220 VVRAELEVDPARV
-232 ATSDLM
+232 SPDLL
-238 LRLQAC
+238 LRLHDC
-244 LDQAIRR
+244 LDQVIRR
-251 AGTDDNGDGLRS
+251 TGADDNGGGLRS

-275 VRQVTSFELADSPS
+275 VLQVTCFELADSPS
-289 GPWRPLHLPLPGGGA
+289 GPWRPWHLPLPGGGA

-311 LSLFHRGVRLAVP
+311 LSLFHRGVPLAVP
-324 TGELRQAPPRQAL
+324 TEELRQAPPSPAL
-337 AEPGSFGLLTSEP
+337 AEPP
-350 TTSGLAKS
+350 
-358 GLAKSDSSAGA
+358 KSDSSAA
-369 AARTGRRRTLTSNRS
+369 AAASPGRRRALISNRS

-393 GVGLVGLPAG
+393 GVGLAGLPAG
-403 ASPERQQ
+403 AGPARQE
-410 QARQLRT
+410 QARQLGI
-417 YLHFFDQLLANGQAQ
+417 YLQFFDQLLANGQDQ

-440 SPVAAGDPAGEVGQR
+440 SPVAAGEPAGEVGHRQ
-455 HALLAHLLQRFGEE
+455 ALLAHLLQRFGEE
-469 LNLAAQLPAGSET
+469 LNLAAQLPAGAET
-482 LVRARSEFLRRIV
+482 LVQARSDFLRRIV

-504 PDLLADV
+504 PDLLRAT

-528 RKLGLPLATYGSP
+528 RKLGLPLAADGSP

-567 PIPFLADVARPD
+567 PIPFLADVARAD

-593 LPPWPADAPAD
+593 LPPWPADASAD
-604 EDQATSPSVRWLV
+604 EEQATSPCDRWLV
-617 NVVRQELPAHLLAE
+617 NVVRQELPAHLVAE
-631 LHLLADDDASPGQG
+631 LHLLADADASPGQGQSQSQSQG
-645 PWSAMVTAWCG
+645 PWSAMVTAWCR
-656 FREQLRAQRRAG
+656 FRDQLRAHRLAG
-668 LGAWAAEDDL
+668 LGAQGAREAEDDL
-678 AKRLLSLRLRDRRD
+678 GKRLLSLRLRDRRD

-700 GLPWPLRGIPFKEEQ
+700 GHPWPLRGIPFKEEQ

-730 SQPGVNYQLVEVASG
+730 SQPGVGYQLVEVASG
-745 AAVGEAAE
+745 ASVGEAAA
-753 GSDGPLTLTTPAIS
+753 GNDGPLSLTTPAIS

-802 VEGVDPGLG
+802 VEGVDPGLP

-817 SQNPL
+817 SKSPL
-822 PLLHAEGAAL
+822 PLLHTEGAAL

-849 GVVYEVIDNAQRNTP
+849 GVVYEVIDNAQRMTP
-864 FANQKPLSA
+864 FADQKPLSA
-873 KVIGTSGPIVLE
+873 KVTGTSGPIVLE

-890 EEDQDLAVRA
+890 DEEQDLAVRA

-921 PLRVL
+921 PLRVR
-926 ANRALPLQLDVPV
+926 ANRALPLRLDVPV

-944 PAAVAIGAAAAAG
+944 PAAVAIGAADAAEAG
-957 ANGSQKSVRY
+957 GSQKSVRY
-967 QLLARPLADTDWRFD
+967 QLLVRPLADADWRFD

-987 PELTTIGDDAPAFPA
+987 PELTTIGDDAAAFPA
-1002 QPASGQV
+1002 QPASDQA
-1009 NGNGI
+1009 NGI
-1014 GIGNGAILTIQQ
+1014 GTGNGNGAILTLQQ

-1038 ARKEHRLAPLGDPDS
+1038 ARKQHRLAPLGDPDS
-1053 RTHPSEVVLHQAAVV
+1053 RIHPSEVVLHQAAVV

-1084 EGRCVWSF
+1084 EGSCVWSF
-1092 WGGQPGVAYSLRA
+1092 WGGQPGVAYSLWPTG
-1105 AVASEAGRA
+1105 VDGA

-1120 PVPIPELEEAP
+1120 PVPMPELAEAP
-1131 GGKRGIGR
+1131 GGLRGIGR

-1149 AAVGPPRS
+1149 AADGPPRS
-1157 ELERDPAAVASLR
+1157 ELERDPAAVANLR
-1170 LLARFLRSGVEVLLE
+1170 LLARFLRSGVEVALE
-1185 RPPILLWVKP
+1185 RPPILLWVQP
-1195 PAVGRGAS
+1195 AAVGRGDS
-1203 AEVVVSGLAAA
+1203 TEVVVSGLAAA
-1214 QGGRLL
+1214 QHGRLL
-1220 QGETLLQEGRA
+1220 RGETLLQEGRA
-1231 DGEGRLRLATGPLP
+1231 DGDGRLRLATGPLP
-1245 GASTLQLD
+1245 GATTLQLD
-1253 VGVRCAVWIAQGV
+1253 VGVRCAVWIVQGV

-1271 LRVLNFNPL
+1271 VRVLNFNPL

-1345 EDVDLLVRGMRRLDD
+1345 EDMDLLVRGTRRLDD
-1360 QGLHRDSGYLA
+1360 QGLHRASGYLT

-1398 SLLLVGDARTPSQSS
+1398 SLLLVGDAHTPSQSS

-1422 FTLDDLLFLDDLPQ
+1422 LTIDDLLFFDDLEQ
-1436 AAGQQINTLPPVLDG
+1436 ASGQQDNTLPPVLDG
-1451 QLSLPPADRRLRT
+1451 QLTLPPADRRLRT
-1464 PVLPAPADP
+1464 PVSPAPADP
-1473 TLTGWI
+1473 ALTGWI

-1487 TDGQQRAANE
+1487 TDGQQKAANE

-1517 SKQHSLGPAGSTWA
+1517 SKQHSLGPAGSTWS
-1531 GASAASQ
+1531 GTGAASQ

-1543 LVTQLIRPDPWQR
+1543 LVTQLIRPDPSQR
-1556 LALVADTAGIDAT
+1556 LALVADTAGIDATGVDAT

-1574 PSRWLLHGGEPGCLY
+1574 PSRWLLHGGEPGCFY
-1589 SFLASGDGQP
+1589 NFLDRGDGQP

-1616 ARGIGRLRF
+1616 ARGIGWLR
-1625 ELELDL
+1625 LELDL
-1631 ALAGASGPA
+1631 ALAGASSPA
-1640 LETKADLAALRAAT
+1640 LETKADLAALRAAV

-1682 AAAGSATVRVWG
+1682 AAAGSATVKVWG

-1726 VPGPLAESTV
+1726 VPGPLAQSTV

-1750 KFPVAVVVT
+1750 KFPVVVVVT
-1759 QPLG
+1759 QPIG

>member
-1 MPAPPPSITL
+1 MYQEQAISSPSITL

-56 CFALIELAY
+56 CFALTELAY

-101 ALVRALGCEAVRVEA
+101 AVVRALGCEAVRVET
-116 LDQPDLALYFRPSTS
+116 LDQPDLPLYFRPSTS
-131 ASTLPEGDQTN
+131 AGALPEGDQTK
-142 GVPPVAGDL
+142 GLPPVAGDL

-183 IEQGSGLVALLPI
+183 IEQGSGPVALLPI
-196 AQRLHGMRLLGR
+196 AQRLHGARLLGR

-220 VVRAELEVDPAQ
+220 VVRAELEVDLARVSP
-232 ATSDLM
+232 DL
-238 LRLQAC
+238 LVRLHDC
-244 LDQAIRR
+244 LDQVIRR
-251 AGTDDNGDGLRS
+251 AGADDNGRGLRS

-275 VRQVTSFELADSPS
+275 VLQVTSFELADSPS
-289 GPWRPLHLPLPGGGA
+289 GPGRPWHLPLPGGGA

-311 LSLFHRGVRLAVP
+311 LGLLHRGVPLAVP
-324 TGELRQAPPRQAL
+324 PGQLRQAPPGHAL

-369 AARTGRRRTLTSNRS
+369 AARAGRRRTLTSNRS

-393 GVGLVGLPAG
+393 GVGLAGLPAG
-403 ASPERQQ
+403 AGPERQE
-410 QARQLRT
+410 QARQLGT
-417 YLHFFDQLLANGQAQ
+417 YLQFFDQLLANGQTQ

-455 HALLAHLLQRFGEE
+455 HSLLAHLLQRFGEE
-469 LNLAAQLPAGSET
+469 LNLAAQLPAGAES
-482 LVRARSEFLRRIV
+482 LVQARSEFLRRIV

-504 PDLLADV
+504 PDLLAAA
-511 PDQLGE
+511 PEQLRE
-517 DGQGAFAERLR
+517 DSQGAFAERLR
-528 RKLGLPLATYGSP
+528 RKLGLPLATDGSP

-587 VINAAV
+587 VINAAL

-604 EDQATSPSVRWLV
+604 ACGGWLV
-617 NVVRQELPAHLLAE
+617 NVVRQELPAHLVAE
-631 LHLLADDDASPGQG
+631 LHLLADADASPGQGQG
-645 PWSAMVTAWCG
+645 PWSAMVTAWCD
-656 FREQLRAQRRAG
+656 FLEQLRAQRRGG
-668 LGAWAAEDDL
+668 LGAWAAEGDL
-678 AKRLLSLRLRDRRD
+678 GKRLLSLRLRDRRD
-692 RLLSLLGI
+692 RLLSLLRI
-700 GLPWPLRGIPFKEEQ
+700 GLPWPLRGIPLPVQE
-715 VMVATGKSA
+715 MVATGQTASIK
-724 AIELRY
+724 LPF
-730 SQPGVNYQLVEVASG
+730 SQKGVRYQLVEVASG
-745 AAVGEAAE
+745 MPVGNPVD
-753 GSDGPLTLTTPAIS
+753 GTDGPLTLTTPAIVK
-767 RDLILRV
+767 DLTLRV

-783 VATANGRLRSTLV
+783 VATANGRLRSTLL
-796 VGEILV
+796 VGEVVV
-802 VEGVDPGLG
+802 VEGVDASLP
-811 LRLLDL
+811 LRLLDANGNSL
-817 SQNPL
+817 P
-822 PLLHAEGAAL
+822 PLLADNAAL
-832 LAHHGQ
+832 VASYGDEL
-838 RLLVEVAASQE
+838 RVEVEASQE
-849 GVVYEVIDNAQRNTP
+849 GVVYEVIDNAQRLLDPTE
-864 FANQKPLSA
+864 QKPLSA
-873 KVIGTSGPIVLE
+873 KVTGTSGPIVLTLSSRAGE
-885 LTSPA
+885 DLDLT
-890 EEDQDLAVRA
+890 VRA
-900 TLDRQRGRAK
+900 SLKRKRGQAL
-910 SEDRQVLLAVL
+910 SEQQKVLAAVL
-921 PLRVL
+921 PLRVR
-926 ANRALPLQLDVPV
+926 ANPAVPLRLEAPV
-939 VAADT
+939 VAPNA
-944 PAAVAIGAAAAAG
+944 PAVVAIGAPAG
-957 ANGSQKSVRY
+957 ARESGSQSSVRY
-967 QLLARPLADTDWRFD
+967 QLWARPLADDDWRFES
-982 APANA
+982 PAA
-987 PELTTIGDDAPAFPA
+987 AAEITVIGESLAGFSDQKVGAA
-1002 QPASGQV
+1002 
-1009 NGNGI
+1009 
-1014 GIGNGAILTIQQ
+1014 GNGAVLNLEQS
-1026 VVSGEGMVLAAL
+1026 VSGEGMVVAAL
-1038 ARKEHRLAPLGDPDS
+1038 ARKQHRQSPSGSNNDHQVS
-1053 RTHPSEVVLHQAAVV
+1053 SEVPLRQAAVAF
-1068 LTQPDAQRQ
+1068 TQPDNQRQ
-1077 LLLRRQS
+1077 LLLRQEVDNPR
-1084 EGRCVWSF
+1084 VWSF
-1092 WGGQPGVAYSLRA
+1092 WGGQPGVAYS
-1105 AVASEAGRA
+1105 VSD
-1114 DTPLAP
+1114 DTAQPPLALA
-1120 PVPIPELEEAP
+1120 VPIPELADAP
-1131 GGKRGIGR
+1131 AGLRGIGR

-1149 AAVGPPRS
+1149 ASDGPPRT
-1157 ELERDPAAVASLR
+1157 ELLRDPAKQPKLAVR
-1170 LLARFLRSGVEVLLE
+1170 ARYLRSGVQVDLE
-1185 RPPILLWVKP
+1185 RPPILVWVEP
-1195 PAVGRGAS
+1195 PAVGRGEG
-1203 AEVVVSGLAAA
+1203 AEVLIAGLAANKT
-1214 QGGRLL
+1214 GRLL
-1220 QGETLLQEGRA
+1220 RGETLLAEGRA
-1231 DGEGRLRLATGPLP
+1231 DGDGRLRLATGPLP
-1245 GASTLQLD
+1245 GATTLQLQL
-1253 VGVRCAVWIAQGV
+1253 VEGVRCALPIAQGV

-1280 QADAPAHLMDW
+1280 QPDAPAHLMDW

-1317 KPLEQQQLLSPLSLG
+1317 KPLEQQQQLSPIALG
-1332 TGGPLV
+1332 SGGPLV

-1345 EDVDLLVRGMRRLDD
+1345 EDVDLLVRGTRRLDD
-1360 QGLHRDSGYLA
+1360 QGLHRAIGYLT
-1371 TVLSLR
+1371 TVLALR

-1387 LAQALLEPAEQ
+1387 LAQAVLEPAEQ
-1398 SLLLVGDARTPSQSS
+1398 SLLLVGDARRPSQSS
-1413 VSYKAWSMP
+1413 VSYKTWSMP
-1422 FTLDDLLFLDDLPQ
+1422 LTIDDLLFLTDLPQ
-1436 AAGQQINTLPPVLDG
+1436 AAGQQVNTLPPVLDG
-1451 QLSLPPADRRLRT
+1451 QLSLPPADRRLRA
-1464 PVLPAPADP
+1464 PVSPAPADP
-1473 TLTGWI
+1473 ALTGWI

-1487 TDGQQRAANE
+1487 TDGQQKAANE

-1543 LVTQLIRPDPWQR
+1543 LVTQLIRPDPSQR
-1556 LALVADTAGIDAT
+1556 LALVADSAGIDAT

-1589 SFLASGDGQP
+1589 SFLDRGDGQP
-1599 LALPVYVH
+1599 IALPVYVH
-1607 RQTTDSPPA
+1607 RQITANPPA
-1616 ARGIGRLRF
+1616 ARGIGWLR
-1625 ELELDL
+1625 LELDL

-1640 LETKADLAALRAAT
+1640 LETKADLAALRAAA

-1682 AAAGSATVRVWG
+1682 AAAGSATVKVWG

-1703 MLQKAELAA
+1703 MLQQAELAA

-1750 KFPVAVVVT
+1750 KFPGAVVVT
-1759 QPLG
+1759 QPNG

>member
-1 MPAPPPSITL
+1 
-11 DPNPHPALSYAGLRA
+11 
-26 EALELLGRLC
+26 
-36 GDQWSDFN
+36 
-44 SHDPGITILEQL
+44 
-56 CFALIELAY
+56 
-65 RSQWSIEDLLASA
+65 
-78 GPDWQPAAREIL
+78 
-90 GGDPV
+90 
-95 TRDDLI
+95 
-101 ALVRALGCEAVRVEA
+101 
-116 LDQPDLALYFRPSTS
+116 
-131 ASTLPEGDQTN
+131 
-142 GVPPVAGDL
+142 
-151 ELEPDL
+151 
-157 AFGFGASP
+157 
-165 QPAVVPRGVWRV
+165 
-177 AAQLGA
+177 
-183 IEQGSGLVALLPI
+183 
-196 AQRLHGMRLLGR
+196 
-208 DFTLEVLDPFAV
+208 
-220 VVRAELEVDPAQ
+220 
-232 ATSDLM
+232 
-238 LRLQAC
+238 
-244 LDQAIRR
+244 
-251 AGTDDNGDGLRS
+251 
-263 GALIQ
+263 
-268 ALLALPE
+268 
-275 VRQVTSFELADSPS
+275 
-289 GPWRPLHLPLPGGGA
+289 
-304 RLHPASS
+304 

-324 TGELRQAPPRQAL
+324 TGELRQAPPRHAL

-358 GLAKSDSSAGA
+358 GLTKSDAGA
-369 AARTGRRRTLTSNRS
+369 AAVASPGRRRALTSNRS

-393 GVGLVGLPAG
+393 GVGLAGLPAA

-410 QARQLRT
+410 QARQLQT
-417 YLHFFDQLLANGQAQ
+417 YLLFFDQLLANGQDQ
-432 LARAIPLL
+432 LAQAIPLL
-440 SPVAAGDPAGEVGQR
+440 SPVEAGTSVGTDVHRQ
-455 HALLAHLLQRFGEE
+455 ALLAHLLQRFGEE
-469 LNLAAQLPAGSET
+469 LNLAAQLPAGAET
-482 LVRARSEFLRRIV
+482 LVQARSDFLRRIV

-504 PDLLADV
+504 PDLLAAA
-511 PDQLGE
+511 PGQLRE

-528 RKLGLPLATYGSP
+528 RKLGLPLAADGSP

-567 PIPFLADVARPD
+567 PIPFLADVARAD

-593 LPPWPADAPAD
+593 LPPWPADASAD
-604 EDQATSPSVRWLV
+604 EEQATSPCDRWLV

-631 LHLLADDDASPGQG
+631 LHLLADADASPGQG

-678 AKRLLSLRLRDRRD
+678 GKRLLSLRLRDRRD

-724 AIELRY
+724 AIELLY

-745 AAVGEAAE
+745 ASVGEAAA
-753 GSDGPLTLTTPAIS
+753 GNDGPLSLTTPAIS

-802 VEGVDPGLG
+802 VEGVDPGLP

-817 SQNPL
+817 NKNPL
-822 PLLHAEGAAL
+822 PLLHPEGAAL

-838 RLLVEVAASQE
+838 GLLVEVASSQE
-849 GVVYEVIDNAQRNTP
+849 GVVYEVIDNAQRKTP

-873 KVIGTSGPIVLE
+873 KVTGTSGPIVLE

-890 EEDQDLAVRA
+890 DEDQDLAVRA
-900 TLDRQRGRAK
+900 SLERQRVRAK

-921 PLRVL
+921 PLRVR
-926 ANRALPLQLDVPV
+926 ANRALPLRLEAPV
-939 VAADT
+939 VVSDT
-944 PAAVAIGAAAAAG
+944 SASVAIGATAATG
-957 ANGSQKSVRY
+957 ADGSQKSVRY
-967 QLLARPLADTDWRFD
+967 QLLARPLADDDWRFES
-982 APANA
+982 PAA
-987 PELTTIGDDAPAFPA
+987 AAEITVIGESLAGFSDQKVGAA
-1002 QPASGQV
+1002 
-1009 NGNGI
+1009 
-1014 GIGNGAILTIQQ
+1014 GNGAVLNLEQS
-1026 VVSGEGMVLAAL
+1026 VSGEGMVVAAL
-1038 ARKEHRLAPLGDPDS
+1038 ARKQHRLSPYGSNNDHQVS
-1053 RTHPSEVVLHQAAVV
+1053 SEVPLRQAAVAF
-1068 LTQPDAQRQ
+1068 TQPDNQRQ
-1077 LLLRRQS
+1077 LLLRQEVDNPR
-1084 EGRCVWSF
+1084 VWSF
-1092 WGGQPGVAYSLRA
+1092 WGGQPGVAYS
-1105 AVASEAGRA
+1105 VSD
-1114 DTPLAP
+1114 DTAQPPLALA
-1120 PVPIPELEEAP
+1120 VPIPELADAP
-1131 GGKRGIGR
+1131 AGLRGIGR

-1149 AAVGPPRS
+1149 ASDGPPRT
-1157 ELERDPAAVASLR
+1157 ELLLDPAKQPKLAVR
-1170 LLARFLRSGVEVLLE
+1170 ARYLRSGVQVALE
-1185 RPPILLWVKP
+1185 RPPILVWVEP
-1195 PAVGRGAS
+1195 AAVGRGES
-1203 AEVVVSGLAAA
+1203 AEVVIAGLAADKT
-1214 QGGRLL
+1214 GRLL
-1220 QGETLLQEGRA
+1220 RGETLLAEGRA
-1231 DGEGRLRLATGPLP
+1231 DGDGRLGLATGPLP
-1245 GASTLQLD
+1245 GATTLQLQLEE
-1253 VGVRCAVWIAQGV
+1253 GLRCAVPIAQGV

-1280 QADAPAHLMDW
+1280 QPDAPAHLMDW

-1317 KPLEQQQLLSPLSLG
+1317 KPLEQQQPLSPIALG
-1332 TGGPLV
+1332 SGGPLV
-1338 LRFSNAT
+1338 LRFSTAT
-1345 EDVDLLVRGMRRLDD
+1345 EDVDLLVRGTRRLDD
-1360 QGLHRDSGYLA
+1360 QGLHRAISYLT

-1387 LAQALLEPAEQ
+1387 LAQAVLEPAEQ

-1413 VSYKAWSMP
+1413 VSYKTWSMP
-1422 FTLDDLLFLDDLPQ
+1422 LTLDDLVFFADLPQ
-1436 AAGQQINTLPPVLDG
+1436 AAGQQVNTLPPVLDG

-1473 TLTGWI
+1473 ALTGWI

-1487 TDGQQRAANE
+1487 TDGQQKAANE
-1497 GQLQLSL
+1497 GQLHLSL

-1531 GASAASQ
+1531 GTSAASQ
-1538 VLIKQ
+1538 VLVKQ
-1543 LVTQLIRPDPWQR
+1543 LTTQLIRPDPSQR

-1569 GVGSV
+1569 RTGSV

-1589 SFLASGDGQP
+1589 SFLASGDGEP
-1599 LALPVYVH
+1599 LAQPVYVH
-1607 RQTTDSPPA
+1607 RQTTDSPPT
-1616 ARGIGRLRF
+1616 ARGIGWLR
-1625 ELELDL
+1625 LELDL
-1631 ALAGASGPA
+1631 ALAGANGPT
-1640 LETKADLAALRAAT
+1640 LETKADLAALRAAA

-1726 VPGPLAESTV
+1726 KPGPLAESTV

-1759 QPLG
+1759 QPNG

>member
-1 MPAPPPSITL
+1 MLATSITL

-56 CFALIELAY
+56 CFALTELAY
-65 RSQWSIEDLLASA
+65 RSQWSIEDLIASA
-78 GPDWQPAAREIL
+78 GPDWQPAAEEIL
-90 GGDPV
+90 SGDPV

-116 LDQPDLALYFRPSTS
+116 LDQPDLPLYFRPSSS
-131 ASTLPEGDQTN
+131 ADALPDGAQSN
-142 GVPPVAGDL
+142 GFPPGAGDL

-165 QPAVVPRGVWRV
+165 QPAVVPQGVWRV

-183 IEQGSGLVALLPI
+183 MDQGSGPAALLPI
-196 AQRLHGMRLLGR
+196 AQRLHGARLLGR

-251 AGTDDNGDGLRS
+251 AGADDNGDGLRS

-268 ALLALPE
+268 VLLALPE

-289 GPWRPLHLPLPGGGA
+289 GPWRPWHLPLPGGGA

-311 LSLFHRGVRLAVP
+311 LSLFHRGVPLAVP
-324 TGELRQAPPRQAL
+324 TGELRQAPASPAL
-337 AEPGSFGLLTSEP
+337 AEPAPFELLTSEP

-358 GLAKSDSSAGA
+358 DSNA
-369 AARTGRRRTLTSNRS
+369 AAAASPGRRRTLTSNRS

-393 GVGLVGLPAG
+393 GVGLAGLPAG

-410 QARQLRT
+410 QARQLRN
-417 YLHFFDQLLANGQAQ
+417 YLHFFDQLLANGQTQ
-432 LARAIPLL
+432 LAQAIPLL
-440 SPVAAGDPAGEVGQR
+440 SPVEAGVSVGTDVHRQ
-455 HALLAHLLQRFGEE
+455 ALLAHLLQRFGEE
-469 LNLAAQLPAGSET
+469 LNLGGQPQAGAQT
-482 LVRARSEFLRRIV
+482 LVQARSDFLRRIV

-504 PDLLADV
+504 PDLLAAA
-511 PDQLGE
+511 PDQLRE
-517 DGQGAFAERLR
+517 DDQGAFAERLR
-528 RKLGLPLATYGSP
+528 RKLGLPLAADGSP

-587 VINAAV
+587 VINAAM

-604 EDQATSPSVRWLV
+604 ACDRWLV
-617 NVVRQELPAHLLAE
+617 NVVRQELPAHLVAE
-631 LHLLADDDASPGQG
+631 LHLLADGDASPGEGQG
-645 PWSAMVTAWCG
+645 PWSAMVTAWCD
-656 FREQLRAQRRAG
+656 FRDLLRAQRRAG

-678 AKRLLSLRLRDRRD
+678 GKRLLSLRLRDRRD

-745 AAVGEAAE
+745 APVGEAAA

-796 VGEILV
+796 VGEIQV

-822 PLLHAEGAAL
+822 PRLHPEGAAL

-838 RLLVEVAASQE
+838 GLLVEVAASQE
-849 GVVYEVIDNAQRNTP
+849 GVVYEVIDNAQRKTP

-873 KVIGTSGPIVLE
+873 KVTGTSGPIVLE

-890 EEDQDLAVRA
+890 DEDQDLAVRA
-900 TLDRQRGRAK
+900 SLERQRGRAK

-921 PLRVL
+921 PLRVR
-926 ANRALPLQLDVPV
+926 ANRALPLRLDVPV

-944 PAAVAIGAAAAAG
+944 PAQVAIGAAAAAG
-957 ANGSQKSVRY
+957 VNGSQKSVRY
-967 QLLARPLADTDWRFD
+967 QLLARPLADADWRFD
-982 APANA
+982 DPSRA
-987 PELTTIGDDAPAFPA
+987 PELTSIGDDAAGFPA
-1002 QPASGQV
+1002 QPASDQASAQT
-1009 NGNGI
+1009 NGN
-1014 GIGNGAILTIQQ
+1014 GNGAILTLQQ

-1038 ARKEHRLAPLGDPDS
+1038 ARKQHRLAPLGDPDG
-1053 RTHPSEVVLHQAAVV
+1053 RTHPSEVLLRQAAVV

-1092 WGGQPGVAYSLRA
+1092 WGGQPGVAYSLQA
-1105 AVASEAGRA
+1105 AGA

-1120 PVPIPELEEAP
+1120 PVPMPELAEAP
-1131 GGKRGIGR
+1131 GGLRGIGR

-1149 AAVGPPRS
+1149 AADGPPRS
-1157 ELERDPAAVASLR
+1157 ELERDPAAVANLR
-1170 LLARFLRSGVEVLLE
+1170 LLARFLRSGVEVALE
-1185 RPPILLWVKP
+1185 RPPIL
-1195 PAVGRGAS
+1195 
-1203 AEVVVSGLAAA
+1203 
-1214 QGGRLL
+1214 
-1220 QGETLLQEGRA
+1220 
-1231 DGEGRLRLATGPLP
+1231 
-1245 GASTLQLD
+1245 
-1253 VGVRCAVWIAQGV
+1253 
-1266 NTDLK
+1266 
-1271 LRVLNFNPL
+1271 
-1280 QADAPAHLMDW
+1280 
-1291 GASAEVEVLDT
+1291 
-1302 QKDVEYALIAAADRD
+1302 
-1317 KPLEQQQLLSPLSLG
+1317 
-1332 TGGPLV
+1332 
-1338 LRFSNAT
+1338 
-1345 EDVDLLVRGMRRLDD
+1345 
-1360 QGLHRDSGYLA
+1360 
-1371 TVLSLR
+1371 
-1377 VRANADVSIT
+1377 
-1387 LAQALLEPAEQ
+1387 
-1398 SLLLVGDARTPSQSS
+1398 
-1413 VSYKAWSMP
+1413 
-1422 FTLDDLLFLDDLPQ
+1422 
-1436 AAGQQINTLPPVLDG
+1436 
-1451 QLSLPPADRRLRT
+1451 
-1464 PVLPAPADP
+1464 
-1473 TLTGWI
+1473 
-1479 GRGQPKKG
+1479 
-1487 TDGQQRAANE
+1487 
-1497 GQLQLSL
+1497 
-1504 GQAKADAYLAVIA
+1504 
-1517 SKQHSLGPAGSTWA
+1517 
-1531 GASAASQ
+1531 
-1538 VLIKQ
+1538 
-1543 LVTQLIRPDPWQR
+1543 
-1556 LALVADTAGIDAT
+1556 VA
-1569 GVGSV
+1569 
-1574 PSRWLLHGGEPGCLY
+1574 
-1589 SFLASGDGQP
+1589 
-1599 LALPVYVH
+1599 
-1607 RQTTDSPPA
+1607 
-1616 ARGIGRLRF
+1616 
-1625 ELELDL
+1625 
-1631 ALAGASGPA
+1631 
-1640 LETKADLAALRAAT
+1640 
-1654 LRVSW
+1654 
-1659 AHTGSSVNLR
+1659 
-1669 RGPLWVTVEPSPV
+1669 VEPTPV

-1703 MLQKAELAA
+1703 MLQKVELAA
-1712 PQAGSED
+1712 PQAGSQD

-1726 VPGPLAESTV
+1726 KPGPLAQSTV
-1736 LDLVITAD
+1736 LDLVITD
-1744 ESSNIW
+1744 GETSNIW
-1750 KFPVAVVVT
+1750 KFPVVVVVMK
-1759 QPLG
+1759 PVG

>member
-1 MPAPPPSITL
+1 MYQAPAITL
-11 DPNPHPALSYAGLRA
+11 DPNPHPALSYAWLRA

-56 CFALIELAY
+56 CFALTELAY
-65 RSQWSIEDLLASA
+65 RSQWSIEDLIASA
-78 GPDWQPAAREIL
+78 GPDWQPAAEEIL

-116 LDQPDLALYFRPSTS
+116 LDQADLPLYFRPSTS
-131 ASTLPEGDQTN
+131 ANTLPEGAQTN
-142 GVPPVAGDL
+142 GFPPVAGDL

-157 AFGFGASP
+157 AFGFAASP

-183 IEQGSGLVALLPI
+183 MAHGSGPATLLPI
-196 AQRLHGMRLLGR
+196 AQRLHGARLLGR
-208 DFTLEVLDPFAV
+208 DFTLEILDPFAV

-232 ATSDLM
+232 ATSHLM
-238 LRLQAC
+238 VRLQAC

-251 AGTDDNGDGLRS
+251 AGADDNGDGLRS

-268 ALLALPE
+268 VLLALPE

-289 GPWRPLHLPLPGGGA
+289 GPWRPWHLPLPGGGA

-311 LSLFHRGVRLAVP
+311 LSLFHRGVPLAVP
-324 TGELRQAPPRQAL
+324 TGELRQAPASPAL
-337 AEPGSFGLLTSEP
+337 AEPAPFDLLTSEP
-350 TTSGLAKS
+350 TTSGLATS
-358 GLAKSDSSAGA
+358 GLAKSDSNA
-369 AARTGRRRTLTSNRS
+369 AAAASPGRRRALTSNRP

-393 GVGLVGLPAG
+393 GVGLAGLPAG

-410 QARQLRT
+410 QARQLRN

-432 LARAIPLL
+432 LAQAIPLL
-440 SPVAAGDPAGEVGQR
+440 SPVEAGVSVGTDVHR
-455 HALLAHLLQRFGEE
+455 LALLAHLLQRFGEE
-469 LNLAAQLPAGSET
+469 LNLGGQLQAGAQT
-482 LVRARSEFLRRIV
+482 LVQARSDFLRRIV

-504 PDLLADV
+504 PDLLAAA
-511 PDQLGE
+511 PGQLRE

-528 RKLGLPLATYGSP
+528 RKLGLPLAADGSP

-587 VINAAV
+587 VINAAL

-604 EDQATSPSVRWLV
+604 ACDRWLV
-617 NVVRQELPAHLLAE
+617 NVVRQELPAHLVAE
-631 LHLLADDDASPGQG
+631 LHLLADADASPGQGQSQG

-668 LGAWAAEDDL
+668 LGAWAAEGDL
-678 AKRLLSLRLRDRRD
+678 GKRLLSLRLRDRRD
-692 RLLSLLGI
+692 RLLSLLRI
-700 GLPWPLRGIPFKEEQ
+700 GLPWPLRGIPLPVQE
-715 VMVATGKSA
+715 MVATGQTASIK
-724 AIELRY
+724 LPF
-730 SQPGVNYQLVEVASG
+730 SQKGVRYQLVEVASG
-745 AAVGEAAE
+745 MPVGQPVD
-753 GSDGPLTLTTPAIS
+753 GTDGPLTLTTPAIVE
-767 RDLILRV
+767 DLTLRV

-783 VATANGRLRSTLV
+783 VATANGRLRSTLL
-796 VGEILV
+796 VGEVVV
-802 VEGVDPGLG
+802 VEGVDASLP
-811 LRLLDL
+811 LRLLDANGNSL
-817 SQNPL
+817 P
-822 PLLHAEGAAL
+822 PLLADNAAL
-832 LAHHGQ
+832 VASYGDEL
-838 RLLVEVAASQE
+838 RVEVEASQE
-849 GVVYEVIDNAQRNTP
+849 GVVYEVIDNAQRLLDPTE
-864 FANQKPLSA
+864 QKPLSA
-873 KVIGTSGPIVLE
+873 KVTGTSGPIVLTLSSRAGE
-885 LTSPA
+885 DLDLT
-890 EEDQDLAVRA
+890 VRA
-900 TLDRQRGRAK
+900 SLKRKRGQAL
-910 SEDRQVLLAVL
+910 SEQQKVLAAVL
-921 PLRVL
+921 PLRVR
-926 ANRALPLQLDVPV
+926 ANPAVPLRLEAPV
-939 VAADT
+939 VAPNA
-944 PAAVAIGAAAAAG
+944 PAVVAIGVPAG
-957 ANGSQKSVRY
+957 ARESGSQSSVRY
-967 QLLARPLADTDWRFD
+967 QLWARPLADEDWRFES
-982 APANA
+982 PAA
-987 PELTTIGDDAPAFPA
+987 AAEITVIGESLAGFSD
-1002 QPASGQV
+1002 QKVG
-1009 NGNGI
+1009 GG
-1014 GIGNGAILTIQQ
+1014 GNGAVLNLEQS
-1026 VVSGEGMVLAAL
+1026 VSGEGMVVSAL
-1038 ARKEHRLAPLGDPDS
+1038 AHKQHRLSPYGSNNDHQVS
-1053 RTHPSEVVLHQAAVV
+1053 SEVPLRQAAVAF
-1068 LTQPDAQRQ
+1068 TQPDNQRQ
-1077 LLLRRQS
+1077 LLLRQEVDNPR
-1084 EGRCVWSF
+1084 VWSF
-1092 WGGQPGVAYSLRA
+1092 WGGQPGVAYS
-1105 AVASEAGRA
+1105 VSD
-1114 DTPLAP
+1114 DTAQPPLALA
-1120 PVPIPELEEAP
+1120 VPIPELADAP
-1131 GGKRGIGR
+1131 AGLRGIGR

-1149 AAVGPPRS
+1149 ASDGPPRT
-1157 ELERDPAAVASLR
+1157 ELLRDPAKQPKLAVR
-1170 LLARFLRSGVEVLLE
+1170 ARYLRSGVQVDLE
-1185 RPPILLWVKP
+1185 RPPILVWVEP
-1195 PAVGRGAS
+1195 PAVGRGEG
-1203 AEVVVSGLAAA
+1203 AEVLIAGLAANKT
-1214 QGGRLL
+1214 GRLL
-1220 QGETLLQEGRA
+1220 RGETLLAEGRA
-1231 DGEGRLRLATGPLP
+1231 DGDGRLRLATGPLP

-1271 LRVLNFNPL
+1271 LRVLNFNSL

-1302 QKDVEYALIAAADRD
+1302 QIDVEYALIAAADRD
-1317 KPLEQQQLLSPLSLG
+1317 KPLEQQQPLSPLSLG

-1345 EDVDLLVRGMRRLDD
+1345 EDVDLLVRGTRRLDD
-1360 QGLHRDSGYLA
+1360 QGLHRASGYLT

-1387 LAQALLEPAEQ
+1387 LARAVLEPAEQ

-1413 VSYKAWSMP
+1413 VSYKAWSLP

-1487 TDGQQRAANE
+1487 TDGQQKASNE

-1543 LVTQLIRPDPWQR
+1543 LASQLIRPDPWQR
-1556 LALVADTAGIDAT
+1556 LALVAYTAGIDAT

-1589 SFLASGDGQP
+1589 KFLARGDGQP

-1616 ARGIGRLRF
+1616 ARGIGWLR
-1625 ELELDL
+1625 LELDL

-1640 LETKADLAALRAAT
+1640 LETKADLAALRAAA

-1659 AHTGSSVNLR
+1659 AHTGSSVNLL
-1669 RGPLWVTVEPSPV
+1669 RGPLWVTVEPTPV
-1682 AAAGSATVRVWG
+1682 AAAGSATVKVWG

-1703 MLQKAELAA
+1703 MLQKAVLAA
-1712 PQAGSED
+1712 PQAGSQD

-1744 ESSNIW
+1744 ETSNIW

-1759 QPLG
+1759 QPRR

>member
-1 MPAPPPSITL
+1 MSPPPSITL
-11 DPNPHPALSYAGLRA
+11 DPNPHPALSYIGLRA

-56 CFALIELAY
+56 CFALTELAY

-78 GPDWQPAAREIL
+78 GPDWQPAALEIL

-116 LDQPDLALYFRPSTS
+116 LDQPDLALYYRPSTS
-131 ASTLPEGDQTN
+131 ASTPPEGDQTT
-142 GVPPVAGDL
+142 GLPPVAGDL

-183 IEQGSGLVALLPI
+183 KEQGSGPVALLPI
-196 AQRLHGMRLLGR
+196 AQRLHGVRLLGR
-208 DFTLEVLDPFAV
+208 DFAFEVLDPFAV

-232 ATSDLM
+232 ATSHLM
-238 LRLQAC
+238 VRLQAC

-251 AGTDDNGDGLRS
+251 AGTDDNGGGLRS

-268 ALLALPE
+268 VLLALPE

-289 GPWRPLHLPLPGGGA
+289 GPWRPWHLPLPGGGA

-311 LSLFHRGVRLAVP
+311 LSLFHRGVPLAVP
-324 TGELRQAPPRQAL
+324 IGELRQALSSPAL
-337 AEPGSFGLLTSEP
+337 AELPQSGS
-350 TTSGLAKS
+350 
-358 GLAKSDSSAGA
+358 A
-369 AARTGRRRTLTSNRS
+369 AAAVASPGRRRTLTSNRS

-393 GVGLVGLPAG
+393 GVGPTGLPAG

-410 QARQLRT
+410 QAHQLRT
-417 YLHFFDQLLANGQAQ
+417 YLLFFDQLLANGQAQ
-432 LARAIPLL
+432 LAQAIPLL
-440 SPVAAGDPAGEVGQR
+440 SPVEAGVAIGTAGQR
-455 HALLAHLLQRFGEE
+455 QTLLAHLLQRFGEE
-469 LNLAAQLPAGSET
+469 LNLGGQPQAGAQT
-482 LVRARSEFLRRIV
+482 LVQARSDFLRRIV

-504 PDLLADV
+504 PDLLAAATEK
-511 PDQLGE
+511 LRE

-528 RKLGLPLATYGSP
+528 RKLGLPLAADGSP
-541 PLLVIEHLLLRPLPD
+541 PLLVIEHLLLRPLSD

-593 LPPWPADAPAD
+593 LPQWPADAPAD
-604 EDQATSPSVRWLV
+604 ACDRWLV
-617 NVVRQELPAHLLAE
+617 NVVRQELPAHLVAE
-631 LHLLADDDASPGQG
+631 LHLLADADASPGQVQGQG
-645 PWSAMVTAWCG
+645 PWSAMVTAWRG
-656 FREQLRAQRRAG
+656 FRDLLRAQRRAG
-668 LGAWAAEDDL
+668 LGTGADVGDL
-678 AKRLLSLRLRDRRD
+678 GKRLLSLRLRDRRD
-692 RLLSLLGI
+692 RLISLLRI

-715 VMVATGKSA
+715 VMVATGNSA

-730 SQPGVNYQLVEVASG
+730 SQPGVGYQLVEVASG
-745 AAVGEAAE
+745 AAVGEAVE
-753 GSDGPLTLTTPAIS
+753 GSDGPLTLTTPPIS

-802 VEGVDPGLG
+802 VEGVDPGLP
-811 LRLLDL
+811 LRLLDPNK
-817 SQNPL
+817 NPL
-822 PLLHAEGAAL
+822 PPLHPEGAAL

-838 RLLVEVAASQE
+838 RLLVEVTASQE
-849 GVVYEVIDNAQRNTP
+849 GVVYEVIDNAQRKTP
-864 FANQKPLSA
+864 FANQIPLSA
-873 KVIGTSGPIVLE
+873 GVIGTSGPIVLE

-890 EEDQDLAVRA
+890 DEDQDLTVRA
-900 TLDRQRGRAK
+900 SLERQRGRAK

-921 PLRVL
+921 PLRVR
-926 ANRALPLQLDVPV
+926 ANRALPLRLEAPV
-939 VAADT
+939 VVSDT
-944 PAAVAIGAAAAAG
+944 SASVAIGATAAAG
-957 ANGSQKSVRY
+957 ADGSQKSVRY
-967 QLLARPLADTDWRFD
+967 QLLARPLADDDWRFES
-982 APANA
+982 PAA
-987 PELTTIGDDAPAFPA
+987 AAEITVIGESLAGFSDQKVGAA
-1002 QPASGQV
+1002 
-1009 NGNGI
+1009 
-1014 GIGNGAILTIQQ
+1014 GNGAVLNLEQS
-1026 VVSGEGMVLAAL
+1026 VSGEGMVVAAL
-1038 ARKEHRLAPLGDPDS
+1038 ARKQHRLSPYGSNNDHQVS
-1053 RTHPSEVVLHQAAVV
+1053 SEVPLRQAAVAF
-1068 LTQPDAQRQ
+1068 TQPDNQRQ
-1077 LLLRRQS
+1077 LLLRQEVDNPR
-1084 EGRCVWSF
+1084 VWSF
-1092 WGGQPGVAYSLRA
+1092 WGGQPGVAYS
-1105 AVASEAGRA
+1105 VSD
-1114 DTPLAP
+1114 DTAQPPLALA
-1120 PVPIPELEEAP
+1120 VPIPELADAP
-1131 GGKRGIGR
+1131 AGLRGIGR

-1149 AAVGPPRS
+1149 ASDGPPRT
-1157 ELERDPAAVASLR
+1157 ELLLDPAKQPKLAVR
-1170 LLARFLRSGVEVLLE
+1170 ARYLRSGVQVALE
-1185 RPPILLWVKP
+1185 RPPILVWVEP
-1195 PAVGRGAS
+1195 AAVGRGES
-1203 AEVVVSGLAAA
+1203 AEVVIAGLAADKT
-1214 QGGRLL
+1214 GRLL
-1220 QGETLLQEGRA
+1220 RGETLLAEGRA
-1231 DGEGRLRLATGPLP
+1231 DGDGRLGLATGPLP
-1245 GASTLQLD
+1245 GATTLQLQLEE
-1253 VGVRCAVWIAQGV
+1253 GLRCAVPIAQGV

-1317 KPLEQQQLLSPLSLG
+1317 KPLEQQQPLSPLSLG

-1345 EDVDLLVRGMRRLDD
+1345 EDVDLLVRGTRRLDD
-1360 QGLHRDSGYLA
+1360 QGLHRASGYLT

-1377 VRANADVSIT
+1377 VRANVDVSIT
-1387 LAQALLEPAEQ
+1387 LAQAVLEPAEQ

-1413 VSYKAWSMP
+1413 VSYKTWSMP
-1422 FTLDDLLFLDDLPQ
+1422 LTIDDLLFLTDLPQ
-1436 AAGQQINTLPPVLDG
+1436 AAGQQVNTLPPVLDG
-1451 QLSLPPADRRLRT
+1451 QLTLPPADRRLRT

-1473 TLTGWI
+1473 ALTGWI

-1487 TDGQQRAANE
+1487 TDGQQKAANE
-1497 GQLQLSL
+1497 GQLHLSL

-1531 GASAASQ
+1531 GTSAASQ
-1538 VLIKQ
+1538 VLVKQ
-1543 LVTQLIRPDPWQR
+1543 LTTQLIRPDPSQR

-1569 GVGSV
+1569 RVGSV
-1574 PSRWLLHGGEPGCLY
+1574 PSRWLLHGGEPGCFY
-1589 SFLASGDGQP
+1589 NFLDRGDGQP
-1599 LALPVYVH
+1599 IALPVYVH
-1607 RQTTDSPPA
+1607 RQTIDNPPA
-1616 ARGIGRLRF
+1616 ARGIGWLR
-1625 ELELDL
+1625 LELDL

-1640 LETKADLAALRAAT
+1640 LETKAALAALRAT
-1654 LRVSW
+1654 VLRVSW
-1659 AHTGSSVNLR
+1659 AHTGSSGSLR
-1669 RGPLWVTVEPSPV
+1669 RGPLWVAVEPTPV
-1682 AAAGSATVRVWG
+1682 TAAGSATVKVWG

-1703 MLQKAELAA
+1703 VLQKAVLAA
-1712 PQAGSED
+1712 PQAGSQD

-1744 ESSNIW
+1744 ETSNIW

-1759 QPLG
+1759 QPLR